1 MFLWKVEKLAENS
14 YTFKTTGNT
23 GSLLLQTSF
32 FVNTSNLGVEV
43 TWLKT
48 KTQKFQ

>member
-14 YTFKTTGNT
+14 YTFKTTRNT
-23 GSLLLQTSF
+23 GSLLLQTSLL

-43 TWLKT
+43 T
-48 KTQKFQ
+48 